1 MDPVSISSLV
11 ISIAV
16 AIGFLIN
23 KIHLKHCKMG
33 CIDSDCRSPNNSPN
47 NSINDVPN
55 FNIEEI
61 VETLKSARSINDL
74 SVV

>member
-33 CIDSDCRSPNNSPN
+33 CIDSDCRSPNKSPN

>member
-1 MDPVSISSLV
+1 MEPISVTSLV

-16 AIGFLIN
+16 AIGFIIN

-47 NSINDVPN
+47 NSINNVPD
-55 FNIEEI
+55 FNINEI
-61 VETLKSARSINDL
+61 VETIKSASSINNL